1 MKIKCN
7 RLPCANRHLKVR
19 GEFLLFLPYF
29 VKLCGFYLVLTDTD
43 SLERLESWKGYFH
56 IPASK

>member
-1 MKIKCN
+1 MQSFAVCKSSFESP
-7 RLPCANRHLKVR
+7 RRV
-19 GEFLLFLPYF
+19 LLFLPYF